1 MGHYACTVDPF
12 DEFDR
17 AMGQGRVRD
26 PYPEW
31 AELRRR
37 GPVHGVPGGNVFLA
51 LSYDAVQQ
59 VLLDGATFGSGFYAD
74 VIGPVMGRTILQ
86 MDEPEHSR
94 HRGLL
99 QAAFSRTALARWE
112 KDVVRPVVNAYV
124 DRFAA
129 RGHAD
134 LVRELTFPFP
144 VQVIAHMIGVP
155 ASDHAAFHR
164 AAVELISV
172 SFDFQRGIRAGRK
185 LAELFRPLLAARR
198 AVPTGDLSSVLAQTD
213 LDDEEIFSFLRLL
226 APAGAETTYRSS
238 SNLLF
243 GLLTHPDQLDAVRR
257 ERMLVVRAIEEG
269 LRWEPPLT
277 GIMRVA
283 RRDAELCG
291 VKIPAGSV
299 VGVSLGSANRDETR
313 WEHPER
319 FDVFREPRAHMAFGY
334 GSHRCLGMHLARLET
349 TVLLETLFDRLPALR
364 LDPTVDDVHITGQG
378 FRSPRSLPVVW
389 DA

>member
-1 MGHYACTVDPF
+1 
-12 DEFDR
+12 
-17 AMGQGRVRD
+17 MGQGRVRD

-37 GPVHGVPGGNVFLA
+37 GPVHGVPGGNVFMA

-59 VLLDGATFGSGFYAD
+59 VLLDARTFGSGFYAA
-74 VIGPVMGRTILQ
+74 VLGPVMGRTILQ

-94 HRGLL
+94 QRGLL
-99 QAAFSRTALARWE
+99 QTAFSRTALAKWE
-112 KDVVRPVVNAYV
+112 KEVVRPVVSRYV
-124 DRFAA
+124 DRLAA

-144 VQVIAHMIGVP
+144 VQVIAHMIGLP
-155 ASDHAAFHR
+155 ESAHAAFHR
-164 AAVELISV
+164 AAIELISV
-172 SFDFQRGIRAGRK
+172 SFDMARGAAAGKK
-185 LAELFRPLLAARR
+185 LAELFRPVLEARR
-198 AVPTGDLSSVLAQTD
+198 EAPTGDLMSILAHAELEGTR
-213 LDDEEIFSFLRLL
+213 LSDEEIFAFLRLL

-243 GLLTHPDQLDAVRR
+243 GLLSHPDQLDALRR
-257 ERMLVVRAIEEG
+257 EPLLVPRAIEEG

-283 RRDAELCG
+283 MRDAEVAD

-299 VGVSLGSANRDETR
+299 VAVNLGSANRDESR

-319 FDVFREPRAHMAFGY
+319 FDVFREPRQHMAFAY
-334 GSHRCLGMHLARLET
+334 GPHRCLGMHLARIET
-349 TVLLETLFDRLPALR
+349 SVLLETLFERLPGLR
-364 LDPTVDDVHITGQG
+364 LDPTAQDVHITGQS

-389 DA
+389 DAKIV